1 MSEQHW
7 TLMAFA
13 LWTKT
18 VETSLKKYILG
29 PNGDLEEMTS
39 HSRLN
44 FHKTTKIFWKNMTS
58 LQNTTL
64 LLAGFVT
71 LS

>member
-1 MSEQHW
+1 
-7 TLMAFA
+7 MAFA

-18 VETSLKKYILG
+18 VETSLNSCFYLVAFGSKWRSG
-29 PNGDLEEMTS
+29 GND
-39 HSRLN
+39 LN
-44 FHKTTKIFWKNMTS
+44 FHKTTKILWKNMTS
-58 LQNTTL
+58 LQNITL